1 MNVLSPTEARDMVQH
16 QILAALAEKQ
26 ETNPR
31 MCFKGGT
38 LLRACWAEQYRFSE
52 DLDFDWIGPPG
63 TADKDRILVFL
74 LDLAKLTGRRYG
86 TECVVR
92 WGSQNAL
99 VDWSS
104 KTLGR
109 LT

>member
-1 MNVLSPTEARDMVQH
+1 
-16 QILAALAEKQ
+16 
-26 ETNPR
+26 

-63 TADKDRILVFL
+63 TADKDSILVFL

-99 VDWSS
+99 VD
-104 KTLGR
+104 
-109 LT
+109 